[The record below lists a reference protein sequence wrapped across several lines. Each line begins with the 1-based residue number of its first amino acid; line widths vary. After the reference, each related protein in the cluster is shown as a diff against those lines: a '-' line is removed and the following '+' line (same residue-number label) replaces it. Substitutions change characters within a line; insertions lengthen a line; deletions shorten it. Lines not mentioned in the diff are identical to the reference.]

1 MKIWRLTLAAALAAG
16 TVAAYVYF
24 PNPVEQAS
32 RTTVAPPGAEH
43 PESGPAPAEQ
53 PPGGGETI

>member
-32 RTTVAPPGAEH
+32 RTTVAPGAEH

>member
-16 TVAAYVYF
+16 IVAAYVYF

-32 RTTVAPPGAEH
+32 RTTVAPGPD
-43 PESGPAPAEQ
+43 PSESGAAPAEQ
-53 PPGGGETI
+53 PHGGGETI